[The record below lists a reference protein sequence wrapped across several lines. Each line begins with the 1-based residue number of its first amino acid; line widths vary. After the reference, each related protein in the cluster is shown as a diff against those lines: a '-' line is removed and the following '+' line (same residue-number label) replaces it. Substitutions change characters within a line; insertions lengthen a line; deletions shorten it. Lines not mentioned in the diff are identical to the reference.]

1 MIYKY
6 EFFYKQKMTV
16 LQSPT
21 NYNVDHMV
29 FSEAQTVNIPDS
41 DMSFKR
47 INIQTKNKDG
57 SQGDLVFA
65 TSRLFSFGVSEE
77 TSRETGKVSGYKMP
91 LCCWNIDGASNNEKK
106 FTTILEEIAEK
117 CKDHLLDNKEE
128 IEKYELER
136 SDLKKIFSAVYWK
149 MDKGKRVPGQG
160 PTLYAKLVHYR
171 KDNKFGTTFFNP
183 VSGVEINPLDLI
195 GKRCDVKAAIKIDN
209 IYIGGQFIRIQVNVL
224 EAAVEERSTG
234 GEQLLA
240 RPSVSKLLA
249 PTTDETSAGLMGIP
263 EDNSSDAGSLAAS
276 SDEEEEDPK
285 PKPKPKKKVKK
296 IVKRRIAKR

>member
-1 MIYKY
+1 
-6 EFFYKQKMTV
+6 MTV
-16 LQSPT
+16 LQSST
-21 NYNVDHMV
+21 NYNVDQMI
-29 FSEAQTVNIPDS
+29 FSEPQTVNIPDS

-57 SQGDLVFA
+57 SLGDLVFA

-77 TSRETGKVSGYKMP
+77 TSRETGTVSGYKMP
-91 LCCWNIDGASNNEKK
+91 LCCWNIDGATKEEKK
-106 FTTILEEIAEK
+106 FTTILEEISEK
-117 CKDHLLDNKEE
+117 CKDHLLGNKEE

-136 SDLKKIFSAVYWK
+136 SDLKKIFSAVFWK
-149 MDKGKRVPGQG
+149 MDKGKRVEGQG

-183 VSGVEINPLDLI
+183 ESGVEIDPLDLI

-224 EAAVEERSTG
+224 EASVEERRTG

-249 PTTDETSAGLMGIP
+249 VTNDTNNAGMMGITD
-263 EDNSSDAGSLAAS
+263 DNDDGSLASS
-276 SDEEEEDPK
+276 SDDEKEEK
-285 PKPKPKKKVKK
+285 PKPKAEPVKKVKK
-296 IVKRRIAKR
+296 IVKRKIAKR

>member
-1 MIYKY
+1 
-6 EFFYKQKMTV
+6 MTV
-16 LQSPT
+16 LQSST
-21 NYNVDHMV
+21 NYNVNQMI
-29 FSEAQTVNIPDS
+29 FSDPQVVNIPDS

-57 SQGDLVFA
+57 SLGDLVFS

-77 TSRETGKVSGYKMP
+77 TSRETGMVSGYKMP
-91 LCCWNIDGASNNEKK
+91 LCCWNIDGATKDEKK

-117 CKDHLLDNKEE
+117 CKDHLMDNKEE

-149 MDKGKRVPGQG
+149 MDKGKRIDGQG

-183 VSGVEINPLDLI
+183 ESGVEINPLDLI

-209 IYIGGQFIRIQVNVL
+209 IYIGGQFIRIQINVL

-240 RPSVSKLLA
+240 RPSVSKLLSV
-249 PTTDETSAGLMGIP
+249 TNDETNAGMMGITN
-263 EDNSSDAGSLAAS
+263 DNDAGSLASS
-276 SDEEEEDPK
+276 SDDEDEEKEKEK
-285 PKPKPKKKVKK
+285 PNTRANPVKKIKK
-296 IVKRRIAKR
+296 IVKRKIAKR

>member
-1 MIYKY
+1 
-6 EFFYKQKMTV
+6 MTV
-16 LQSPT
+16 LQHAN
-21 NYNVDHMV
+21 NYDVDQMV
-29 FSEAQTVNIPDS
+29 FSEPQTVNIPDS

-47 INIQTKNKDG
+47 INIQTKNADG

-91 LCCWNIDGASNNEKK
+91 LCCWNIDGATREEKK
-106 FTTILEEIAEK
+106 FTSVLEQIAEK
-117 CKDHLLDNKEE
+117 CKDHLIENKEE

-136 SDLKKIFSAVYWK
+136 SDLKKIFSALYWK
-149 MDKGKRVPGQG
+149 LEKGKRVEGQG

-171 KDNKFGTTFFNP
+171 KDDKFGTTFFNP
-183 VSGVEINPLDLI
+183 NTGVEINPLDLI

-224 EAAVEERSTG
+224 EAAVEERKTG

-240 RPSVSKLLA
+240 RPSVSKILA
-249 PTTDETSAGLMGIP
+249 STNDDTSAGLMGIP
-263 EDNSSDAGSLAAS
+263 EEDDDAGSLANS
-276 SDEEEEDPK
+276 SEDEAEEEEEEEEK
-285 PKPKPKKKVKK
+285 PKPKPKAKAKPKKVVKRK
-296 IVKRRIAKR
+296 IVKRRSKA